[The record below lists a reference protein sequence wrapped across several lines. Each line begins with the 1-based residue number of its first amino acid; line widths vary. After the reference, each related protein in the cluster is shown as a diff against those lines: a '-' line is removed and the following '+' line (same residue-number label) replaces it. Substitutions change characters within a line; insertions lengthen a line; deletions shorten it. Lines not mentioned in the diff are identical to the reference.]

1 MSLRR
6 TSETSA
12 DGLAAKS
19 LLCNLLANPPLH
31 LKRRL
36 DLGSVAGFWDLRFSE
51 FCDGC
56 GSRSSYR
63 QLSVPE
69 G

>member
-19 LLCNLLANPPLH
+19 LLCKLLANPHLH
-31 LKRRL
+31 LEHKI
-36 DLGSVAGFWDLRFSE
+36 DLEGVVDFSDLRFS
-51 FCDGC
+51 GLSGGY
-56 GSRSSYR
+56 GSRWSYW
-63 QLSVPE
+63 
-69 G
+69 